1 VTSVLCA
8 RCDRVARGD
17 LPRSTKP
24 LTRSAERYIVITI
37 TMRHHRK
44 DAAAAAAAVRMMNDF
59 FPGGKERP
67 RVDTIFIKAR
77 TINEQ
82 DLITGRRR

>member
-1 VTSVLCA
+1 MTSVLCA

-37 TMRHHRK
+37 IMRHHQK
-44 DAAAAAAAVRMMNDF
+44 DTAAAAAVRMMNDF
-59 FPGGKERP
+59 FPGGERA
-67 RVDTIFIKAR
+67 RGDTIFIKAR